1 MLYQPVQRGQLQLWH
16 RERRKDRTLR
26 GGEKPL
32 LVFFQQRQRPE
43 GCHHR
48 VRQRFES
55 SLRNDHRCLQFPRE
69 TVELSRNITVI
80 PARKRVGNTAAVGQ
94 RPKLKVAAYCRVS
107 TDSEE
112 QASSYEVQVAHYT
125 QFIRRIRNGNW
136 PGFMLM
142 CKIAF

>member
-1 MLYQPVQRGQLQLWH
+1 MRILLRILLFPVVLVLTVLVAFCRFFCLFSGMILSLYISNVFSSSRIFIFRMLYQPVQRGQLQLWH

-26 GGEKPL
+26 GGEEPL

-69 TVELSRNITVI
+69 TVYGHLQTEW
-80 PARKRVGNTAAVGQ
+80 
-94 RPKLKVAAYCRVS
+94 
-107 TDSEE
+107 EE
-112 QASSYEVQVAHYT
+112 ETSLA
-125 QFIRRIRNGNW
+125 G
-136 PGFMLM
+136 G
-142 CKIAF
+142 